1 MACSRPTV
9 TGTWTATGSSTA
21 SSPNESIHDGD
32 AGGYESR
39 RRMESSSFFN
49 LMAGRIYEVVGIVMD
64 EVVGNVMDEGSK
76 K

>member
-1 MACSRPTV
+1 
-9 TGTWTATGSSTA
+9 
-21 SSPNESIHDGD
+21 
-32 AGGYESR
+32 
-39 RRMESSSFFN
+39 MESSSFFN